1 MSFFRANLIGL
12 KADRDKKEIGARYS
26 KTDWVYILVLLKM
39 PFSNQNH
46 IQHEICMFVTTS
58 SNELAGVSSPF
69 FIITLPGF
77 SHVPASMQQ
86 QPQLLCLLKFSTST
100 AVPVCERY
108 DSTIYSTRAQAM
120 HSSDSSIPHTKF
132 STLINVAGRHRYLT
146 FFAGPWFGQ
155 KSKT

>member
-1 MSFFRANLIGL
+1 MSF
-12 KADRDKKEIGARYS
+12 S
-26 KTDWVYILVLLKM
+26 K
-39 PFSNQNH
+39 QNH
-46 IQHEICMFVTTS
+46 IQHEICMFVSTGRVGNITRIS
-58 SNELAGVSSPF
+58 SNDLAGVSSPF
-69 FIITLPGF
+69 FIIILPGS
-77 SHVPASMQQ
+77 SHVPASRQQ